1 MSGVGEVS
9 EVEIRDSFGRVIGRE
24 GSFTVDVPLDVAI
37 NGGTIEAPD
46 GSIITVTPD
55 PEDGLHITAEEAQS

>member
-1 MSGVGEVS
+1 MTGVGEWN
-9 EVEIRDSFGRVIGRE
+9 EVQIRDSFGRVVGVE
-24 GSFTVDVPLDVAI
+24 GSFTVDVPLEVAV

-55 PEDGLHITAEEAQS
+55 PEDGLHVTAEEAQP